1 MEGVWQDIR
10 RGCRSLLR
18 DPGFAVSVI
27 VILALAIGANTAI
40 FSVVNT
46 VLFKRLPYDEAD
58 RIVIVQEQKLR
69 QGLDRIGSS
78 HPTLNYWRE
87 HNEVFENIAG
97 VEGHRFYVTGLE
109 RSQQLILFAV
119 SPGYFSVMGMQPMLG
134 RGFLPEE
141 EQPGH
146 GRVVVL
152 SFAFWREHMAGDP
165 QAVGKSLMLDGE
177 DYTVVGVM
185 PADFRDHLRRCAPCW
200 VPLVL
205 EPENHGGGTGIR
217 ARLKAGV
224 TLAQAQAHMDVL
236 EERMVKMEPEHKA
249 GYTVKV
255 RRFLDAQ
262 LGDSR
267 ASLHL
272 LWGGVGLVLLIACTN
287 ASGLFLIHSRARGQ
301 EMAVRSALGASRG
314 QIMRHMLTE
323 GVVLGMAAGTIGI
336 LLAYVGIR
344 VLVRVS
350 PSNIPRM
357 GEARIDVP
365 VLLFALAMSVVTGL
379 VLSLLPA
386 WKATGLHL
394 SDILK
399 QGQSGVLQGRGR
411 RYAHGGLVVAQIA
424 VAFTLLMA
432 VVMLAQS
439 LISMQKV
446 DLGFQPANVLVAE
459 IELPRM
465 KYPKHG
471 QWLNFFEQLLH
482 RVQAAPGVQSAT
494 VVSGGVDLAR
504 GGGYRTFS
512 IDGRPPLDPT
522 EKPMARYQD
531 VSGDFFKTMR
541 MPILEGRGFTEED
554 AQGGAQVIIIDQN
567 LARKY
572 FPQSS
577 PLGQRINGMPIVGVT
592 STLKDYS
599 ELAPAIN
606 TIYRPISRFCYLISD
621 VVVRAEGDPLR
632 LADMVRAQVAGL
644 DKDLEIEEIRTL
656 TSDLAGMLAPRR
668 YTTILLGLF
677 AQIALILAAVG
688 LFALLQY
695 MVTQRTHEIGIRM
708 ALGATQTRITRTF
721 LRRSVRLILLGTLAG
736 LLGGYVAGRLMVSQL
751 YETSPADP
759 AMLGITL
766 LILAIPA
773 LLASYLPARRAARVD
788 PMTVLRYE

>member
-1 MEGVWQDIR
+1 VETVWQDIR

-46 VLFKRLPYDEAD
+46 VLFKRLPYDDAD

-69 QGLDRIGSS
+69 QGLDRIASS
-78 HPTLNYWRE
+78 HHTLNYWRE
-87 HNEVFENIAG
+87 HNEVFESIAG
-97 VEGHRFYVTGLE
+97 VEGHRFYVTGSE
-109 RSQQLILFAV
+109 RSQHLIAFAV
-119 SPGYFSVMGMQPMLG
+119 SPGYFSVMGVQPMLG

-146 GRVVVL
+146 GHVVIL
-152 SFAFWREHMAGDP
+152 SCAFWREHMASDP
-165 QAVGKSLMLDGE
+165 EAIGKSLILDGQS
-177 DYTVVGVM
+177 YTVVGVM
-185 PADFRDHLRRCAPCW
+185 PAAFRDHLRRCAPCW

-205 EPENHGGGTGIR
+205 EPDRHGGGTGIR

-236 EERMVKMEPEHKA
+236 EEQLVKTEPEHKA

-267 ASLHL
+267 ASLHF

-301 EMAVRSALGASRG
+301 EIAVRSALGASRS

-323 GVVLGMAAGTIGI
+323 GVVLSMAAGVIGI

-357 GEARIDVP
+357 GETRIDVP
-365 VLLFALAMSVVTGL
+365 VLGFALAVSAVTGL

-432 VVMLAQS
+432 VAMLAQS

-446 DLGFQPANVLVAE
+446 DLGFQPASVLVAE
-459 IELPRM
+459 IELPRV
-465 KYPKHG
+465 KYPERG
-471 QWLNFFEQLLH
+471 QWLNFYEQLLH
-482 RVQAAPGVQSAT
+482 RVQAAPGVQSAAL
-494 VVSGGVDLAR
+494 VSGGVNLA
-504 GGGYRTFS
+504 GGGGFMTFS
-512 IDGRPPLDPT
+512 VDGRSPLDPT
-522 EKPMARYQD
+522 EKPMARHED
-531 VSGDFFKTMR
+531 VSHDFFKTMG
-541 MPILEGRGFTEED
+541 MPILEGRGFTDED
-554 AQGGAQVIIIDQN
+554 AQGGVQAIIIDQN

-572 FPQSS
+572 FPQGS
-577 PLGQRINGMPIVGVT
+577 PLGQRIDGILIVGVT
-592 STLKDYS
+592 STLKDYG

-606 TIYRPISRFCYLISD
+606 TVYKPISGFCYLISD
-621 VVVRAEGDPLR
+621 LVVRAEGDPLR

-644 DKDLEIEEIRTL
+644 DKDLEIREIRTL

-721 LRRSVRLILLGTLAG
+721 LRRSVRLILLGVLAG
-736 LLGGYVAGRLMVSQL
+736 LLGGYIAGRLMVSQL

-759 AMLGITL
+759 VMLGITL